1 MRNAAALG
9 LGQLDPKSEQPTG
22 CSVTVTEHIDQRLEL
37 PLKWIDFDAIPVL
50 LANCFLVQHQPG
62 EFVLSLGQLT
72 APPLVG
78 TPEDIKAQV
87 TELTQV
93 PIRTIA
99 RYGLTRDRV
108 TELIALL
115 EAALIEHDR
124 LNSG

>member
-1 MRNAAALG
+1 MRNAAAIRPG
-9 LGQLDPKSEQPTG
+9 PLDPKLNQPTA
-22 CSVTVTEHIDQRLEL
+22 CNVTSTDYVDQRLEL
-37 PLKWIDFDAIPVL
+37 PLEWIDFDAVPML

-78 TPEDIKAQV
+78 TPQQIRAQA
-87 TELTQV
+87 TELTRV
-93 PIRTIA
+93 PIRTVA

-115 EAALIEHDR
+115 EAALTEHDR
-124 LNSG
+124 LDSG